1 MKDVSKNRQLYIA
14 NAGLALNARNKNEK
28 NKMNQNFC
36 RRTRREF
43 LWQAGGGFTG
53 LALAGLLDRNFLA
66 AQDKRADGKKWVNP
80 LAAKA
85 PHFAP
90 KAKSVIFLFMYG
102 GPSHIDTFDYKPS
115 MYGMDG
121 KTIEVKT
128 FGRGGHKNKGRI
140 VEPRWKFKQYGE
152 CGKWVSDLFP
162 NVGQCVDDIAFV
174 HSMTADSP
182 IHGSA
187 MLQMNSGKIQS
198 GSPCLGSWVNYGL
211 GSENEN
217 LPGFVVMLDDKGGPI
232 SGPKNWT
239 SGYMPA
245 TYQGVVVR
253 SQGTPI
259 LDLKRPESMTDA
271 NQRKMLDALRKYNEE
286 HESAHQG
293 NSELAARIASY
304 ELAYKMQST
313 APEAVDLGKETQ
325 ATLDAYGVGK
335 EPTNYFGRQCVMARR
350 LVERGVR
357 FVQVY
362 SGGAHNDDNWD
373 AHGNLEN
380 NHNLHA
386 AETDQPIAALI
397 NDLKARGLLDET
409 LIVWG
414 GEFGRQPTAEYA
426 KGSGRDHNAYGFT
439 MWMAG
444 GGIKGGVSLGKTDEL
459 GATAVEDRMHVKRI
473 HATIL
478 QQLGMD
484 PNALSYFYGGLEQ
497 RLVGVEGAK
506 PIAELIA

>member
-1 MKDVSKNRQLYIA
+1 MNR
-14 NAGLALNARNKNEK
+14 
-28 NKMNQNFC
+28 NFC
-36 RRTRREF
+36 GKTRREF
-43 LWQAGGGFTG
+43 MWQAGGGFAG
-53 LALAGLLDRNFLA
+53 LALSGLLDRKFLA
-66 AQDKRADGKKWVNP
+66 AQDERADGTDWVNP
-80 LAAKA
+80 LAAKK

-102 GPSHIDTFDYKPS
+102 GPSHIDTFDYKPK

-128 FGRGGHKNKGRI
+128 FGRGGHRNQGRI

-162 NVGQCVDDIAFV
+162 NVGKCVDDIAFV

-198 GSPCLGSWVNYGL
+198 GNPCLGSWVNYGL

-232 SGPKNWT
+232 SGPTNWT

-245 TYQGVVVR
+245 TYQGCVVR
-253 SQGTPI
+253 SEGTPI
-259 LDLKRPESMTDA
+259 LDLKRPERMTDGA
-271 NQRKMLDALRKYNEE
+271 QRKLLDSLLKQNET
-286 HESAHQG
+286 HESSRAG

-313 APEAVDLGKETQ
+313 APEAVDLGTETQ
-325 ATLDAYGVGK
+325 STLDAYGIGK

-373 AHGNLEN
+373 AHGDLEV

-386 AETDQPIAALI
+386 AETDQPIAALL
-397 NDLKARGLLDET
+397 NDLKDRGLLDET
-409 LIVWG
+409 LVVWG

-478 QQLGMD
+478 HQLGLD
-484 PNALSYFYGGLEQ
+484 PNALAYFYGGLDQ
-497 RLVGVEGAK
+497 RLVGVQDTE
-506 PIAELIA
+506 PIRELMS

>member
-1 MKDVSKNRQLYIA
+1 MS
-14 NAGLALNARNKNEK
+14 
-28 NKMNQNFC
+28 QNFC

-53 LALAGLLDRNFLA
+53 LALTGMLGHDFVA
-66 AQDKRADGKKWVNP
+66 AQETMADGSDWKNP
-80 LAAKA
+80 LAPKKPDFPA
-85 PHFAP
+85 

-121 KTIEVKT
+121 KTIDVKT
-128 FGRGGHKNKGRI
+128 FGRGGHKNQGRI
-140 VEPRWKFKQYGE
+140 VEPRWKFKPYGE
-152 CGKWVSDLFP
+152 CGKYVSDLFP
-162 NVGQCVDDIAFV
+162 NVGKQVDDIAFI

-187 MLQMNSGKIQS
+187 MLQMNSGRIQS
-198 GSPCLGSWVNYGL
+198 GAPCLGSWVNYGL

-239 SGYMPA
+239 SGFMPA

-253 SQGTPI
+253 SEGTPI
-259 LDLKRPESMTDA
+259 LDLKRPQTMTEGT
-271 NQRKMLDALRKYNEE
+271 QRKMLDALRQFNEE
-286 HESAHQG
+286 HQSDRLG

-313 APEAVDLGKETQ
+313 APEAVDLAQESQ
-325 ATLDAYGVGK
+325 STLDAYGVGK
-335 EPTNYFGRQCVMARR
+335 QPTDYFGRQLIMARR

-373 AHGNLEN
+373 AHGDLEV

-386 AETDQPIAALI
+386 GETDLPIAALI
-397 NDLKARGLLDET
+397 QDLKQRGLFDET

-444 GGIKGGVSLGKTDEL
+444 GGIKGGISIGQTDEL
-459 GATAVEDRMHVKRI
+459 GATAVENRMHVRRV

-478 QQLGMD
+478 HQMGLE
-484 PNALSYFYGGLEQ
+484 PNDLSYFYGGLDQ
-497 RLVGVEGAK
+497 RLVGVEGAE
-506 PIAELIA
+506 PIPELI